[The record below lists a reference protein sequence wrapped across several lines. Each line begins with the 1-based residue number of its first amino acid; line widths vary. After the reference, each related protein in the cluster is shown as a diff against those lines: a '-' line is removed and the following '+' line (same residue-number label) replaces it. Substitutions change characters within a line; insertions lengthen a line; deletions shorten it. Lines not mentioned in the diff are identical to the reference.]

1 MRTVQNSSKILINK
15 GSIAKFKKGSFSKF
29 NELKG
34 SRENNRKTLRTA
46 DYLNT
51 GALPGSTIH
60 AWVRL
65 NYAPQNT
72 TRVRRKRFLCLGF
85 EDALY
90 PARQFRS
97 NIQKCAI
104 ITEKVLDH
112 QEKSKTGLV
121 PAPSHLPHG
130 TSENLHRT

>member
-1 MRTVQNSSKILINK
+1 MDHWMRSKR
-15 GSIAKFKKGSFSKF
+15 GSLSKF

-34 SRENNRKTLRTA
+34 SRENNQKTSQTA

-65 NYAPQNT
+65 NYAPPDT

-97 NIQKCAI
+97 NIQKCAR

-112 QEKSKTGLV
+112 QEKSKNGLLLYRLFSF
-121 PAPSHLPHG
+121 PSGGAHSGLPTYERCSRG
-130 TSENLHRT
+130 K